1 MILVITGIGSLIH
14 IYSTAYMQEESDP
27 EYARYF
33 SYLNLFAFFMLVLVL
48 GANFLVLFVG
58 WEGVGL
64 CSYLLIGFWFEKKSA
79 ADAGKK
85 AFVVNRIGDY
95 AFILGTLL
103 LFVRFGTLDFQR
115 IASAVA
121 PLAPDS
127 SFSTLSV
134 ATLLLFIGATG
145 KSAQIPLY
153 VWLPDAMEG
162 PTPVSALI
170 HAATMVT
177 AGVYMIGRNAVLFSH
192 APETLAIV
200 AVIGAVTALMAGT
213 IGLVQNDIKRVLAYS
228 TVSQL
233 GYMFLAMG
241 VGAFGAG
248 IFHLYTHAFFK
259 ACLFLGSGAVI
270 HALHGEQDIRNM
282 GGLKAGLPITYWT
295 FLLGSLAIA
304 GVPALAGFFSK
315 DEILFETFAHGHT
328 ILWTIGILTSLLTA
342 TYMFRL
348 VFLTFHGER
357 RHQAPQPAHPEEEE
371 PSHQPATADSRTHGN
386 HLHDAPP
393 AMALALVVLA
403 LGSVLA
409 GYIGVPEALG
419 GHNALAQWLAPSF
432 SARSVTTLATG
443 QVAEAGQAGAGEAS
457 GAGEAGS
464 ESGLELSLMVVSS
477 IVAITGIAL
486 AAFIWLKRRE
496 IADRAAAMFPGV
508 YRLLLNKYYVDEIY
522 DAAIVQPIRIVS
534 QEGLWRGVDVH
545 IIDGAVNGT
554 ASIIDG
560 SSSLLRRLQS
570 GSVRAYAGS
579 LFVGVVLIL
588 GYYLWR

>member
-1 MILVITGIGSLIH
+1 
-14 IYSTAYMQEESDP
+14 
-27 EYARYF
+27 
-33 SYLNLFAFFMLVLVL
+33 
-48 GANFLVLFVG
+48 
-58 WEGVGL
+58 
-64 CSYLLIGFWFEKKSA
+64 
-79 ADAGKK
+79 
-85 AFVVNRIGDY
+85 
-95 AFILGTLL
+95 
-103 LFVRFGTLDFQR
+103 
-115 IASAVA
+115 
-121 PLAPDS
+121 
-127 SFSTLSV
+127 
-134 ATLLLFIGATG
+134 
-145 KSAQIPLY
+145 
-153 VWLPDAMEG
+153 
-162 PTPVSALI
+162 
-170 HAATMVT
+170 
-177 AGVYMIGRNAVLFSH
+177 
-192 APETLAIV
+192 
-200 AVIGAVTALMAGT
+200 
-213 IGLVQNDIKRVLAYS
+213 VQNDIKRVLAYS

-357 RHQAPQPAHPEEEE
+357 RHEAPALEHPEEEE
-371 PSHQPATADSRTHGN
+371 PTAHGADAVPAAHPSHQLHPSHHS

-393 AMALALVVLA
+393 PMALALVVLA

-419 GHNALAQWLAPSF
+419 GHNALAQWLVPSF

-443 QVAEAGQAGAGEAS
+443 QVAEAGQAGGAGEAS

-496 IADRAAAMFPGV
+496 IADRVAAMFPGV